1 LDIRIILIV
10 ALLLVFSFLE
20 YIKQR
25 TMFYKIKIPKMN
37 SDERKKKYGI
47 VISLGL
53 EIPLQTSRKYKVK
66 LRPFKMPYSVTFGQ
80 ALQFIK
86 DGGCTMAMPP
96 EVVEFLVETRH
107 QGNSKVLYYIQNSNV
122 LSFRFISERIFI
134 SQENKIPKGA
144 IILGIK

>member
-1 LDIRIILIV
+1 M
-10 ALLLVFSFLE
+10 SSE
-20 YIKQR
+20 
-25 TMFYKIKIPKMN
+25 
-37 SDERKKKYGI
+37 ERKKSYGI
-47 VISLGL
+47 VIPLGL
-53 EIPLQTSRKYKVK
+53 EIPLQTSREYKVK

-86 DGGCTMAMPP
+86 EGGCTLAMPS
-96 EVVEFLVETRH
+96 EIVGFLVETRN

-144 IILGIK
+144 IMLGVK